1 MPFVVNSPAL
11 ARTLEARG
19 YTEPTPVQ
27 DAILAPEASGRD
39 LLVSAQTGSGKTVAF
54 GLALAETLLGDAARF
69 AAPKSPLALIVAPT
83 RELAMQVQRE
93 LEWLYSETGARIVS
107 CIGGMD
113 PRAESKA
120 LAAGA
125 HIVVG
130 TPGRLCDHLRRERL
144 ELSALRAIVLDEA
157 DEMLD
162 LGFREELE
170 ALLDAA
176 PSERRTLLFSA
187 TIARHIAAL
196 ASRYQKNALR
206 IDTLVRNEQHADI
219 DYRAVVVAPADMEHG
234 VVNVLRYFEA
244 PNALVFCSR
253 REEVRHLHAS
263 LLERGF
269 SSVALSGEMT
279 QVERSRALQ
288 AMRDGHARV
297 CVATD
302 VAARGI
308 DLPQLELVIHGSLP
322 TNSATLLHRSGRT
335 GRAGR
340 KGTCVVIVPAGQQ
353 RRAAQLLERA
363 GVEASWGGPP
373 PAEAIRE
380 RDAKRLLEDPVLA
393 ETMAEEDLALARRLL
408 EGRTPED
415 IAAALIRLH
424 RARLPAPEDISAG
437 QAETPRHRPEH
448 APRARDDK
456 PPHSKRAD
464 GPAGKFKKKH
474 SAAGKPKHLP
484 PPKTK
489 RRK

>member
-1 MPFVVNSPAL
+1 MPFIVNTVAI

-27 DAILAPEASGRD
+27 EAILAPDAAGRD

-54 GLALAETLLGDAARF
+54 GLAIAETLLGGQPRFETAA
-69 AAPKSPLALIVAPT
+69 APLALIVAPT

-93 LEWLYSETGARIVS
+93 LEWLYGETGARIVS

-120 LAAGA
+120 LHAGS

-130 TPGRLCDHLRRERL
+130 TPGRLCDHLRRGRL
-144 ELSALRAIVLDEA
+144 ELSALRAVVLDEA

-176 PSERRTLLFSA
+176 PTERRTLLFSA
-187 TIARHIAAL
+187 TIAKHIAAL
-196 ASRYQKNALR
+196 AGRYQKNALR

-219 DYRAVVVAPADMEHG
+219 EYRAVTVAPSDMEHA

-253 REEVRHLHAS
+253 REEVRHLHLS

-269 SSVALSGEMT
+269 LSVALSGEMT
-279 QVERSRALQ
+279 QIERSRALQ
-288 AMRDGHARV
+288 SMRDGHARV

-340 KGTCVVIVPAGQQ
+340 KGTCVLIVPHNQQ
-353 RRAAQLLERA
+353 RRAAQLLYQA
-363 GVEASWGGPP
+363 GVEADWGGPP
-373 PAEAIRE
+373 PAEVIRE
-380 RDAKRLLEDPVLA
+380 RDAKRLLEDPILA
-393 ETMAEEDLALARRLL
+393 EPMAEEDLALARRLL
-408 EGRTPED
+408 DGRTPEE

-424 RARLPAPEDISAG
+424 RARLPAPEDI
-437 QAETPRHRPEH
+437 TPPQEH
-448 APRARDDK
+448 PTAYRNDRVHDHKPRGK
-456 PPHSKRAD
+456 PPERKGD
-464 GPAGKFKKKH
+464 FKKFKH
-474 SAAGKPKHLP
+474 GAGKPKHAP
-484 PPKTK
+484 GGKKRKT
-489 RRK
+489 